1 MRKFKILY
9 LSSGASIHTI
19 RWVNSL
25 SKRSNLIINLVS
37 QQKLVDNLSE
47 KVIFNLLPFEG
58 LFGYIF
64 NIFKLKQIIKDWEP
78 DLIHASYASGYGL
91 TAKLLN
97 FHPLVLS
104 VWGSDI
110 FEFPK
115 KSYIHRKL
123 IQLNLNNADVI
134 SSTSF
139 VMAKEINNLVKNKKV
154 IITPFGI
161 DIDQFKKNKTL
172 KKKEIITIGT
182 IKNLSKIYGIDILIK
197 GFAIAYKT
205 LIKTDLALAKK
216 IRLKIVGSGDQKKI
230 LLNLISSL
238 NLKDI
243 AFLKDRVKHNLVP
256 KEMEDISIFC
266 ALSRQESFGVSVLE
280 ASALGIPVIVSNIG
294 GLPEVVLNE
303 KTGIIID
310 NLNPECASKA
320 IIRLVID
327 HELRSYLGTNG
338 REFVSKKYNWND
350 SLDIIIKIYQTLLIK
365 NNNI

>member
-9 LSSGASIHTI
+9 LSSGASVHTI

-25 SKRSNLIINLVS
+25 SKKSNITINLVS

-47 KVIFNLLPFEG
+47 KVIFNLLPFRG
-58 LFGYIF
+58 SLGYIL
-64 NIFKLKQIIKDWEP
+64 NIFKLKKIIKDWEP
-78 DLIHASYASGYGL
+78 DLIHASYASGYGF
-91 TAKLLN
+91 TANLLN

-110 FEFPK
+110 FEFPR

-123 IQLNLNNADVI
+123 IELNLNNADVI

-154 IITPFGI
+154 VITPFGI
-161 DIDQFKKNKTL
+161 DINQFKNNKTL
-172 KKKEIITIGT
+172 KKEEIITIGT

-197 GFAIAYKT
+197 GFAIAYKK
-205 LIKTDLALAKK
+205 LIKKDLALAKK
-216 IRLKIVGSGDQKKI
+216 MRLKIVGSGDQKQI
-230 LLNLISSL
+230 LLDLISSL

-243 AFLKDRVKHNLVP
+243 VSLKDRVKHNLVP
-256 KEMEDISIFC
+256 LEMEEISIFC
-266 ALSRQESFGVSVLE
+266 ALSRQESFGVAVLE
-280 ASALGIPVIVSNIG
+280 ASALGIPVIVSNKG
-294 GLPEVVLNE
+294 GLPEVVINE
-303 KTGIIID
+303 KTGLIID

-320 IIRLVID
+320 IIRLVRD
-327 HELRSYLGTNG
+327 YEFRRFLGSNG

-350 SLDIIIKIYQTLLIK
+350 SLDIINKIYQTLLIK
-365 NNNI
+365 KNNI